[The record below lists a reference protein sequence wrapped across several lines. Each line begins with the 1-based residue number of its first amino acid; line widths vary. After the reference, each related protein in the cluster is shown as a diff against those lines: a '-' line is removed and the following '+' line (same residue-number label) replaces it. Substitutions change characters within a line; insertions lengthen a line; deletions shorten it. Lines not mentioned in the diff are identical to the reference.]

1 MGNKNSVCTETA
13 ASPCES
19 LELLSTLQC
28 LPKGI
33 NNLERKTKEIHLE
46 RERIV
51 KKLRD
56 MADYLEKTHSDVLI
70 ADRVGTGVG
79 IGSGLLFIGGL
90 VAAPFTA
97 GVSLAL
103 TTAATATGIM
113 GAITSAGA
121 NITGL
126 VMTKNSLAPLQ
137 EKLDKHLKHIKDIS
151 SIDPQ
156 YLVRATR
163 LRPTLE
169 ILEKLSENTFLQL
182 LLTFKKLITHA
193 LNGDYAQISRAVNH
207 VVDPKIKEL
216 LQKLP
221 IPLDRPSLQA
231 LAEMCTLIISHIRS
245 IKQAIGACLNF
256 LNKPELIRLA
266 MVYTNSTAKSITATT
281 QEVAQIKAAFKG
293 TPMAMTK
300 TVRYVAG
307 VATTAFVVLD
317 VIYMVRICKE
327 TGETPTVQNLRKMAD
342 DLEKEFSDE
351 TKEELAER
359 DETDA
364 DE

>member
-1 MGNKNSVCTETA
+1 
-13 ASPCES
+13 
-19 LELLSTLQC
+19 
-28 LPKGI
+28 
-33 NNLERKTKEIHLE
+33 
-46 RERIV
+46 
-51 KKLRD
+51 
-56 MADYLEKTHSDVLI
+56 LI

-97 GVSLAL
+97 GVSLAFL

-126 VMTKNSLAPLQ
+126 VKTKNSLAPLQ
-137 EKLDKHLKHIKDIS
+137 EELDKHLKLIKDIS

-163 LRPTLE
+163 LRPTLVL
-169 ILEKLSENTFLQL
+169 LEKISERKLFELFSTFQ
-182 LLTFKKLITHA
+182 KLITNA
-193 LNGDYAQISRAVNH
+193 LNGDFGKISKAVNH

-256 LNKPELIRLA
+256 LNKPELIG
-266 MVYTNSTAKSITATT
+266 N
-281 QEVAQIKAAFKG
+281 
-293 TPMAMTK
+293 
-300 TVRYVAG
+300 
-307 VATTAFVVLD
+307 
-317 VIYMVRICKE
+317 
-327 TGETPTVQNLRKMAD
+327 
-342 DLEKEFSDE
+342 
-351 TKEELAER
+351 
-359 DETDA
+359 
-364 DE
+364 